1 MALIN
6 QRVDVPVIVDESKCL
21 EKCTACIEVRSL
33 SPVGWVERS
42 GTQHMISEKQKIFI
56 L

>member
-6 QRVDVPVIVDESKCL
+6 QRIDVPVIVVQIPFL
-21 EKCTACIEVRSL
+21 LLRSL

-42 GTQHMISEKQKIFI
+42 GTQHMISGKQKIFI